1 MQRWQ
6 ADGGVK
12 AVRRRAGCA
21 ALASLLLTVGVA
33 CGGSDAEEP
42 DEIEGL
48 AEELKSLKP
57 GEVLIKGRRSPK
69 FSGPHEFQPGGYV
82 LRFSQ
87 EGGSPGLTVSLESTR
102 NSKRPPYQLV
112 VDTKQA
118 AGRASVT
125 VRGRLYVHVVSS
137 AESYELRFTPKRRA

>member
-1 MQRWQ
+1 M
-6 ADGGVK
+6 K
-12 AVRRRAGCA
+12 AVRRRAAWA
-21 ALASLLLTVGVA
+21 ALATMLLTVAAA
-33 CGGSDAEEP
+33 CGGSDAAEEP

-87 EGGSPGLTVSLESTR
+87 EGGSPGLTVSLESTGD
-102 NSKRPPYQLV
+102 SKRPPYQLV

-118 AGRASVT
+118 AGRAAVT

-137 AESYELRFTPKRRA
+137 AESYELRFTPKRAS